1 MNWQRARTADK
12 KEERK
17 NSICKAAL
25 KLFKKNSFESVSF
38 NNIAKEAGFAKSNLY
53 RYFNSKEEIFLNI
66 YSDLLSKWS
75 DSCLSKIKKLKR
87 NCSAKT
93 FAKAWVESIVN
104 EKNFLDL
111 NTMLFVSLE
120 RNSSYEQ
127 LKDFKVLISRKL
139 LEHNFELMRIFPDF
153 NLEKSKYFILTSN
166 SLLSSLWAAS
176 LYNKELAKI
185 YKEKD
190 FKVLKPNFQEDLI
203 KSIEILITGLIAS
216 KN

>member
-1 MNWQRARTADK
+1 MSWQRARTADK

-53 RYFNSKEEIFLNI
+53 RYFKSKEEIFLSI
-66 YSDLLSKWS
+66 YSNLLTKWS

-93 FAKAWVESIVN
+93 FARVWSESILD
-104 EKNFLDL
+104 EKNFLNL

-120 RNSSYEQ
+120 KNSSYEQ
-127 LKDFKVLISRKL
+127 LKDFKVLISRTL
-139 LEHNFELMRIFPDF
+139 LEHNFELMRTFPSF

-166 SLLSSLWAAS
+166 SLLSNLWSAS
-176 LYNKELAKI
+176 LYNRELAKI

-190 FKVLKPNFQEDLI
+190 FKVLKPNFQEDLV
-203 KSIEILITGLIAS
+203 KSIEILVTGLLAS
-216 KN
+216 Q